1 MKTQKRI
8 YGIFVFSRWA
18 TNVALGM
25 KADLCLISWRNK
37 IIWQLLS
44 IHDIHNIKDHVWHK
58 DFISSA
64 VSLYPKLII
73 RVIFLNIK
81 KAKKRLM
88 KFVLVFSI
96 HVSYQQSWQHSVG
109 VLMTEFATVQS

>member
-37 IIWQLLS
+37 TIWQLLS

-73 RVIFLNIK
+73 RVIK